1 MKSISELIIENQKEA
16 IQLMLEHGNKID
28 ANTYEIVF
36 CNDVENLDES
46 FNVPYLLL
54 ENRYGGINDLAASK
68 VRMTESLSKDKK
80 PYYKFDVFINE
91 WNEWIPLN
99 YVLSNTENNV
109 FLSIEAYAIEN
120 KYDV

>member
-1 MKSISELIIENQKEA
+1 MKSISELIIENKKEA
-16 IQLMLEHGNKID
+16 IHLMLEHGNKID
-28 ANTYEIVF
+28 EDTYEIVF
-36 CNDVENLDES
+36 CNDDENLDES

-54 ENRYGGINDLAASK
+54 ENRYGAINDLSASK
-68 VRMTESLSKDKK
+68 VRMTESLSRYKK

-99 YVLSNTENNV
+99 YVLYNTENNV
-109 FLSIEAYAIEN
+109 FLSIETYAIEK